1 MYGKKYY
8 NAITDAKEI
17 VGNWWYDT
25 NDTIDELMSSIDDS
39 SIIKKAALLTV
50 LTLGMSRDGQHY
62 DFHMPSTIDSLY
74 CFRFIKNRVSK
85 RRKLYGDGI
94 CITKKGGH
102 WMIVEGKAI
111 SPYPLFF
118 FILYFDIRL
127 IMLLINIYFV

>member
-8 NAITDAKEI
+8 NAITDAKRIAED
-17 VGNWWYDT
+17 WWYDT
-25 NDTIDELMSSIDDS
+25 NDTVDELMSSIDKDNS

-85 RRKLYGDGI
+85 GKNLYGDGI

-118 FILYFDIRL
+118 FCFIF
-127 IMLLINIYFV
+127 